1 MSSNLTDDKNQN
13 EIELNN
19 SIKENEEILIKK
31 VPTKKDL
38 QKITFNSLIEE
49 FRVPSLSSFANYL
62 AEIWKDLAKRS
73 LDKKQGIDHI
83 TFIKYY
89 NLPGLISERLF
100 KVFDIDKNGYLDPKE
115 FINGMI
121 ILFTESFD
129 NLVKFIFNFYDF
141 DHDGL
146 ISKEDV
152 RMILSYV
159 PLKISG
165 KYSEYKL
172 KYENNNFEDRI
183 ESQDEL
189 FNIIQSSFGEK
200 EKLDENEFFSVI
212 ENKNSDILM
221 FILMFLLEKRPF
233 NNDTIKLFESISE
246 KKKNRVS
253 FDSTNN
259 TPLSP
264 PRKSTNE
271 TEIVSP
277 SFHSKFMSPGLNRAK
292 KNLRNNKKLIKDY
305 TKNKSFNY
313 GNKDKKNKLSDD
325 DDNNKSKDE
334 FINDED
340 NLCINLIE
348 MNRED
353 NNNEK
358 KKKFPKR
365 RDERKLLTGI
375 FLDKIVMNDEKNK
388 KIDKKE
394 MFMKDLSNNNLN
406 NLNINVNNNK
416 KRMSFQEIKF
426 KTYKNNSQNLLI
438 KDNNNNNENNE
449 NNDNNDNNIY
459 LNYEESNKSLNFS
472 SSESFEEEVLE
483 DETNLQKENSIKKS
497 ASRKFEDEEDV
508 ILNSISNKE
517 LTYEG
522 YIYKIKKKKKSIKK
536 NYFRLIFKDIYFFE
550 DKDDLTPIDMHN
562 LSGVFIK
569 ENEEIVY
576 ENTTYYSFSLIL
588 PTKSIKYYLDNYDE
602 YITLISKLKNI
613 INYTDINENYQF
625 DKKIGT
631 GKFADVYKAVHIHTK
646 RIVAIKVME
655 KERMTIRDMELVKTE
670 MDVLKI
676 CQHPN
681 ICKLYDILEDED
693 HIYLVIEYC
702 SGKDLYAYIEKRGYK
717 LPEKRVN
724 DIIHKVCTALFYLHS
739 YGIIH
744 RDLKPENILMT
755 DDTDNADVKLFDF
768 GLSKIL
774 GPTDKCTEPFGTISY
789 VAPEVL
795 LENPY
800 DKSAD
805 MWSLGV
811 LTYLLLCGCLPFDDE
826 FSEKEIARQTIDD
839 PVPYYPKLWKK
850 ISKEAKNF
858 VEMLLQK
865 EPEKRMDIKQCLE
878 HDWIQKYTVK
888 GLKNYFIEN
897 KKQTSIFKLYATIE
911 N

>member
-1 MSSNLTDDKNQN
+1 MSSN
-13 EIELNN
+13 
-19 SIKENEEILIKK
+19 
-31 VPTKKDL
+31 
-38 QKITFNSLIEE
+38 
-49 FRVPSLSSFANYL
+49 SS
-62 AEIWKDLAKRS
+62 
-73 LDKKQGIDHI
+73 
-83 TFIKYY
+83 
-89 NLPGLISERLF
+89 
-100 KVFDIDKNGYLDPKE
+100 
-115 FINGMI
+115 
-121 ILFTESFD
+121 
-129 NLVKFIFNFYDF
+129 
-141 DHDGL
+141 
-146 ISKEDV
+146 
-152 RMILSYV
+152 
-159 PLKISG
+159 
-165 KYSEYKL
+165 
-172 KYENNNFEDRI
+172 
-183 ESQDEL
+183 
-189 FNIIQSSFGEK
+189 
-200 EKLDENEFFSVI
+200 
-212 ENKNSDILM
+212 
-221 FILMFLLEKRPF
+221 
-233 NNDTIKLFESISE
+233 
-246 KKKNRVS
+246 
-253 FDSTNN
+253 
-259 TPLSP
+259 PLSP
-264 PRKSTNE
+264 PRKKIQIE
-271 TEIVSP
+271 AEIVSP
-277 SFHSKFMSPGLNRAK
+277 SFHSKFMSPGLIRVK
-292 KNLRNNKKLIKDY
+292 KNLKKSKNKNYAMNKSCNYEKKNNNNKLNII
-305 TKNKSFNY
+305 
-313 GNKDKKNKLSDD
+313 
-325 DDNNKSKDE
+325 DDNNNKDD

-348 MNRED
+348 MNKED

-375 FLDKIVMNDEKNK
+375 FLDKIEMNDEKDK

-394 MFMKDLSNNNLN
+394 MFMKNYSNNNI
-406 NLNINVNNNK
+406 NINISNKK
-416 KRMSFQEIKF
+416 KRMSFQETKL
-426 KTYKNNSQNLLI
+426 KEHKNNSQNLKVNKNI
-438 KDNNNNNENNE
+438 N
-449 NNDNNDNNIY
+449 NNDNNDNNNDNNDNNMY
-459 LNYEESNKSLNFS
+459 LTYEQNNSSFSFS
-472 SSESFEEEVLE
+472 STDSADEEVLE
-483 DETNLQKENSIKKS
+483 DDLNLQKKNSIKKS
-497 ASRKFEDEEDV
+497 ASKKFEEEEDI

-517 LTYEG
+517 LIYEG

-550 DKDDLTPIDMHN
+550 DKDNLTPIDMHN

-569 ENEEIVY
+569 ENEEIIY
-576 ENTTYYSFSLIL
+576 ENSTYYSFSLIL
-588 PTKSIKYYLDNYDE
+588 PTKSIKYYIDNYDE

-631 GKFADVYKAVHIHTK
+631 GKFAEVYKAVHIHTK

-655 KERMTIRDMELVKTE
+655 KEKMTIRDMELVKTE

-681 ICKLYDILEDED
+681 ICKLYDILENED

-717 LPEKRVN
+717 LPERRVN

-774 GPTDKCTEPFGTISY
+774 GPTDKCSEPFGTISY

-805 MWSLGV
+805 MWSLGI

-878 HDWIQKYTVK
+878 HEWLQKYTIK
-888 GLKNYFIEN
+888 GLKNNNNNDKNNF
-897 KKQTSIFKLYATIE
+897 SIFKLYTTIE